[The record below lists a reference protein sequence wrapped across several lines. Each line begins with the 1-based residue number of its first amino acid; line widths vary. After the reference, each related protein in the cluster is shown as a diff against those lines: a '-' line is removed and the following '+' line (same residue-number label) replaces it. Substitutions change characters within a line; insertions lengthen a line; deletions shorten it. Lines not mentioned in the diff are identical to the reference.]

1 MPKRMIPL
9 SDIKVQKAKAKNK
22 NITLFDGIN
31 RDGMDNI
38 LPR

>member
-1 MPKRMIPL
+1 MPKRIIPL

-31 RDGMDNI
+31 RDGIDNI
-38 LPR
+38 LSC